1 MGGGSGD
8 DEPLP
13 EERLDRLEERI
24 DRLERAVRA
33 LAERTAGQPAEAE
46 EPETEPEA
54 EAHAGAA
61 ERFQTVDETPQA
73 APAAPP
79 GTASP
84 DPEAPATSLEERL
97 GADLLAKAG
106 VAVLVLGL
114 AFFIAWAIEEGL
126 IGLRTRI
133 ILGIIGGLGVAAAAH
148 PFSDSPRYGRLARVI
163 AGGGF
168 ALTYFS
174 TFASHHFEEY
184 QALFG
189 IGFWPNLIAL
199 TLVAA
204 VVGLYGLRVGSPAFL
219 VEALGLGLLTAFLA
233 QEFTTFTLAYATA
246 IGLGVA
252 GASAAIGA
260 GRVAGL
266 ALVTIYGHA
275 FITHLAGEDA
285 AIVLGALT
293 LDAVLVAG
301 FVVATPLRAM
311 PPLGERE
318 DRRTALFAANAIV
331 FVVVGTL
338 VAESSGVL
346 DEGVFTLLA
355 GVGLLA
361 AALPAGLRS
370 PSLGATSA
378 FVALGGLM
386 LGAALALEPPELML
400 AWAAAYLVVAVLV
413 PLLSSRPVE
422 KAAHVVGVFLAL
434 AAFATQGELVAGV
447 ERVIYLGVTALVYGV
462 GFATLKTGRQAM
474 DRASG
479 SADSVSGAH
488 LAVGTLVLASL
499 LLAELAGWRSTVAV
513 AVAGFP
519 LVLAGFAI
527 DWSELRW
534 AGLGL
539 FALALGKAFTVD
551 VTGLDPALRV
561 VAFLGLGATLV
572 LAAFAY
578 SRLLGADEEP
588 GAGP

>member
-1 MGGGSGD
+1 MSGGSGD
-8 DEPLP
+8 GDPSLA
-13 EERLDRLEERI
+13 ERLDRLEERI

-33 LAERTAGQPAEAE
+33 LAERAAE
-46 EPETEPEA
+46 EPAEPEPEA
-54 EAHAGAA
+54 EPA
-61 ERFQTVDETPQA
+61 ERFETVDRTPQTA
-73 APAAPP
+73 ASPP

-84 DPEAPATSLEERL
+84 DPEAAPTSLEERL

-133 ILGIIGGLGVAAAAH
+133 VLGILGGLGVAAAAH
-148 PFSDSPRYGRLARVI
+148 PFRDSPRYGRLARVL

-174 TFASHHFEEY
+174 TFASHHFAEY

-189 IGFWPNLIAL
+189 IGFWPNLVAL

-204 VVGLYGLRVGSPAFL
+204 VVGAYGLRLRSPAFL
-219 VEALGLGLLTAFLA
+219 VEALLLGLLTAFLA

-252 GASAAIGA
+252 GASAAVGA
-260 GRVAGL
+260 GRVVGL
-266 ALVTIYGHA
+266 ALATIYGHA
-275 FITHLAGEDA
+275 FITHLAGEDP

-293 LDAVLVAG
+293 LDAILVTG
-301 FVVATPLRAM
+301 FVLAAPLRAT

-318 DRRTALFAANAIV
+318 DRHTLLYAANAIV

-346 DEGVFTLLA
+346 DAGVFTLLA
-355 GVGLLA
+355 GVGLLGA
-361 AALPAGLRS
+361 TLPAGVRS
-370 PSLGATSA
+370 PSLAATSA
-378 FVALGGLM
+378 FTALGSLM
-386 LGAALALEPPELML
+386 LGAALALDPPEVML
-400 AWAAAYLVVAVLV
+400 AWAAAYVIVAALV
-413 PLLSSRPVE
+413 PVLTSRPVE
-422 KAAHVVGVFLAL
+422 KAAHVVGGFLAL
-434 AAFATQGELVAGV
+434 AVFAAQGELAAGL
-447 ERVIYLGVTALVYGV
+447 ERVAYLGAATFAYAV

-474 DRASG
+474 DRSTG
-479 SADSVSGAH
+479 SADSASGAH

-499 LLAELAGWRSTVAV
+499 LLAELSGWRSTVAV
-513 AVAGFP
+513 AGAGFP

-539 FALALGKAFTVD
+539 FGLALGKAFTVD

-578 SRLLGADEEP
+578 SRLLGTDES
-588 GAGP
+588 AGPGS